1 MRLSRID
8 GWARAHDGQ
17 LDGPGAPSVQAAAA
31 TTPTR
36 DRARAAP
43 TRVQSHARV
52 LAGHV
57 VRVSA
62 GEGYTCAETL
72 TNQAYCWGTNSAG
85 QLGNNSALRTVALKP
100 VAVAGGHA
108 FAQLSAGYRH
118 ACGKTTGGEGWC
130 WGDDLFGA
138 LGDGILSES
147 VQLKPV
153 RVVAPL

>member
-57 VRVSA
+57 VRGA
-62 GEGYTCAETL
+62 RATGERPHAAARGYFWIEL
-72 TNQAYCWGTNSAG
+72 GG
-85 QLGNNSALRTVALKP
+85 QPRHVRTAWLEIED
-100 VAVAGGHA
+100 A
-108 FAQLSAGYRH
+108 
-118 ACGKTTGGEGWC
+118 
-130 WGDDLFGA
+130 
-138 LGDGILSES
+138 
-147 VQLKPV
+147 
-153 RVVAPL
+153 APLEG